1 MNHADRR
8 SERTQQAL
16 TSALIQLML
25 EEGYEAVTVRR
36 VATRARVGRSTF
48 YLHFSD
54 KRALLRRS
62 LATPSTQLLRLVCE
76 DVTPRDLVPQLKHFH
91 DQRVRNR
98 MFLVEPIR
106 SLWVSF
112 LADMIEAN
120 LRRKRGQ
127 GIAAATVL
135 PRRLLALQL
144 AESQL
149 ALIARWLTEAPQ
161 VGELSVAA
169 ALIAGT
175 RAQIAALAPLAHV
188 EVVTTSLRV
197 RQRNPSPQ
205 PISHY

>member
-1 MNHADRR
+1 MRMNHTDKR
-8 SERTQQAL
+8 SERTRQAL
-16 TSALIQLML
+16 TSAFIQLML

-36 VATRARVGRSTF
+36 VATRTRVGRSTF

-54 KRALLRRS
+54 KRELLRRS
-62 LATPSTQLLRLVCE
+62 LAAPSTQLLRLVCE
-76 DVTPRDLVPQLKHFH
+76 KVAPRDLVPQLRHFH
-91 DQRVRNR
+91 EQRVRNR
-98 MFLVEPIR
+98 MFFLEPIR
-106 SLWVSF
+106 SLWVNF

-120 LRRKRGQ
+120 LRRKRGP
-127 GIAAATVL
+127 GLAAAAIL

-149 ALIARWLTEAPQ
+149 ALVARWLAEAPE

-188 EVVTTSLRV
+188 EVVSTSTQV
-197 RQRNPSPQ
+197 V
-205 PISHY
+205 